1 MGGKRKPDASGW
13 ATKYGVVC
21 SDGLTLAPGTFAGN
35 DGGKVPV
42 VYQHNHDSIHNVLGH
57 ALIRD
62 RPEGVRADIYFD
74 ETPEGASAR
83 TQVRSGTLNSL
94 SVFARKVQKDGRTV
108 VHADLAEVS
117 LVLKGANP
125 EAVIDEFYLQHAD
138 GELEDTE
145 SFTAAFGETL
155 SHADGDG
162 DSNEDDGEDSDKDA
176 PTVAEIY
183 SDMSDL
189 QKEAVTE
196 IVRAALEKAGDGD
209 NDNDKK
215 GDEVSHHNVFEKG
228 TDLKADIDLDGARA
242 AIAHDMRT
250 MGSFKAAYL
259 AHAETYGLSNPEML
273 FPEAQTTGEI
283 TELRRDQGWVTQ
295 LLNGTTKLPYGRF
308 RSRYANLT
316 GEELRARGYVTGS
329 RKLDTVYATNRR
341 ETGPTTIY
349 VKTSLDRD
357 TEIDLSNVQNF
368 DVWQWMWKQLR
379 IDMNEELARAMLLGD
394 GRPAMSPDKIDET
407 AVRPIVSD
415 DDWYT
420 RKYKLSDAS
429 LKLNDSSVVK
439 EISYIMQAYLGKGL
453 PYFFG
458 SAQAIARM
466 LWIEDKQGHPLYA
479 SKTELADKM
488 GIAGFVSV
496 PLLANAHVTLEGGI
510 RRVFGVLVNPSDY
523 CVGSN
528 NGGQLTSFENFD
540 LEVNKRR
547 ALLETRISGALR
559 DPGTAIL
566 LTGTPEPLTGVMVP
580 DPKKASDPQLPIL
593 R

>member
-21 SDGLTLAPGTFAGN
+21 SDGLTLAPGTFAAN
-35 DGGKVPV
+35 DGGQVPV
-42 VYQHNHDSIHNVLGH
+42 VYQHNHNSIDNVLGH
-57 ALIRD
+57 ALVRD

-74 ETPEGASAR
+74 ETPQGASAR
-83 TQVRSGTLNSL
+83 AQVRSGTFNSL

-108 VHADLAEVS
+108 VHADLTEVS

-125 EAVIDEFYLQHAD
+125 EAVIDEFYLEHSD

-145 SFTAAFGETL
+145 SFTAAFGVPL
-155 SHADGDG
+155 AHADGDG
-162 DSNEDDGEDSDKDA
+162 DDGEDSDEDA

-183 SDMSDL
+183 ADMSNL

-209 NDNDKK
+209 NDNNKEED
-215 GDEVSHHNVFEKG
+215 VSHNVFESG
-228 TDLKADIDLDGARA
+228 TDLKADIDLDGARE
-242 AIAHDMRT
+242 AIAHDIRT
-250 MGSFKAAYL
+250 LGSFRNAYL

-273 FPEAQTTGEI
+273 FPEAQTAGEI

-295 LLNGTTKLPYGRF
+295 LLNGTTKLPYARF

-341 ETGPTTIY
+341 ETGPTTVY

-357 TEIDLSNVQNF
+357 TELDLANAQNF

-394 GRPAMSPDKIDET
+394 GRPVTSADKIDENSI
-407 AVRPIVSD
+407 RPIVSD

-453 PYFFG
+453 PYFYG

-479 SKTELADKM
+479 SKAELADKM

-496 PLLANAHVTLEGGI
+496 PLLANAQVTLEGGT
-510 RRVFGVLVNPSDY
+510 RQVFGVLVNPSDY
-523 CVGSN
+523 HVGTN

-540 LEVNKRR
+540 LEYNKRR
-547 ALLETRISGALR
+547 ALLETRLSGALR

-566 LTGTPEPLTGVMVP
+566 LTGTPDPLTGVMVP

-593 R
+593 K

>member
-35 DGGKVPV
+35 DGGQVPV
-42 VYQHNHDSIHNVLGH
+42 VYQHNHNSIDNVLGH
-57 ALIRD
+57 AMVRD

-74 ETPEGASAR
+74 ETPQGASAR
-83 TQVRSGTLNSL
+83 AQVRSGTFNSL

-108 VHADLAEVS
+108 VHADLTEVS

-125 EAVIDEFYLQHAD
+125 EAIIDEFYLEHSD

-145 SFTAAFGETL
+145 SFTAAFGVPL

-162 DSNEDDGEDSDKDA
+162 DDGEDSDEDA

-209 NDNDKK
+209 NDNDKEE
-215 GDEVSHHNVFEKG
+215 GMAHNVFEGG
-228 TDLKADIDLDGARA
+228 TDLKADIDLDGARE
-242 AIAHDMRT
+242 AIAHDIRT
-250 MGSFKAAYL
+250 LGSFRNAYL
-259 AHAETYGLSNPEML
+259 AHADTYGLSNPEML
-273 FPEAQTTGEI
+273 FPEAQTAGEI

-295 LLNGTTKLPYGRF
+295 LLNGITKLPYARF

-341 ETGPTTIY
+341 ETGPTTVY

-357 TEIDLSNVQNF
+357 TELDLANAQNF

-394 GRPAMSPDKIDET
+394 GRPVTSADKIDENSI
-407 AVRPIVSD
+407 RPIVSD

-453 PYFFG
+453 PYFYG

-479 SKTELADKM
+479 SKAELADKM

-496 PLLANAHVTLEGGI
+496 PLLANAQVTLEGGA
-510 RRVFGVLVNPSDY
+510 RQVFGVLVNPSDY
-523 CVGSN
+523 HVGTN

-540 LEVNKRR
+540 LEYNKRR
-547 ALLETRISGALR
+547 ALLETRLSGALR

-566 LTGTPEPLTGVMVP
+566 LTGTPDPLTGVMVP

-593 R
+593 K

>member
-35 DGGKVPV
+35 DGGQVPV
-42 VYQHNHDSIHNVLGH
+42 VYQHNHNSIDNVLGH
-57 ALIRD
+57 ALVRD

-74 ETPEGASAR
+74 ETPQGASAR
-83 TQVRSGTLNSL
+83 AQVRSGTFNSL

-108 VHADLAEVS
+108 VHADLTEVS

-125 EAVIDEFYLQHAD
+125 EAVIDEFYLEHSD

-145 SFTAAFGETL
+145 SFTAAFGDAL
-155 SHADGDG
+155 SHADAD
-162 DSNEDDGEDSDKDA
+162 EDDGGDSDEDA

-183 SDMSDL
+183 ADMSNL

-209 NDNDKK
+209 NDNDKEE
-215 GDEVSHHNVFEKG
+215 DVSHNVFESG
-228 TDLKADIDLDGARA
+228 TDLKADIDLDGARE
-242 AIAHDMRT
+242 AIAHDIRT
-250 MGSFKAAYL
+250 LGSFRNAYL

-273 FPEAQTTGEI
+273 FPEAQTAGEI

-295 LLNGTTKLPYGRF
+295 LLNGTTKLPYARF

-341 ETGPTTIY
+341 ETGPTTVY

-357 TEIDLSNVQNF
+357 TELDLANAQNF

-394 GRPAMSPDKIDET
+394 GRPVTSADKIDENSI
-407 AVRPIVSD
+407 RPIVSD

-453 PYFFG
+453 PYFYG

-479 SKTELADKM
+479 SKAELADKM

-496 PLLANAHVTLEGGI
+496 PLLANAQVTLEGGT
-510 RRVFGVLVNPSDY
+510 RQVFGVLVNPSDY
-523 CVGSN
+523 HVGTN

-540 LEVNKRR
+540 LEYNKRR
-547 ALLETRISGALR
+547 ALLETRLSGALR
-559 DPGTAIL
+559 EPGTAIL
-566 LTGTPEPLTGVMVP
+566 LTGTPDPLTGVMVP

-593 R
+593 K

>member
-35 DGGKVPV
+35 DGGQVPV
-42 VYQHNHDSIHNVLGH
+42 VYQHNHNSIDNVLGH
-57 ALIRD
+57 ALVRD

-74 ETPEGASAR
+74 ETPQGASAR
-83 TQVRSGTLNSL
+83 AQVRSGTFNSL

-108 VHADLAEVS
+108 VHADLTEVS

-125 EAVIDEFYLQHAD
+125 EAIIDEFYLEHSD

-145 SFTAAFGETL
+145 SFTAAFGDTL
-155 SHADGDG
+155 SHADGDNG
-162 DSNEDDGEDSDKDA
+162 EDDDEDA

-209 NDNDKK
+209 NDNDKEE
-215 GDEVSHHNVFEKG
+215 DVSHNVFESG
-228 TDLKADIDLDGARA
+228 TDLKADIDLDGARE
-242 AIAHDMRT
+242 AIAHDIRT
-250 MGSFKAAYL
+250 LGSFRNAYL

-273 FPEAQTTGEI
+273 FPEAQTAGEI

-295 LLNGTTKLPYGRF
+295 LLNGTTKLPYARF

-341 ETGPTTIY
+341 ETGPTTVY

-357 TEIDLSNVQNF
+357 TELDLANAQNF

-394 GRPAMSPDKIDET
+394 GRPVTSADKIDENSI
-407 AVRPIVSD
+407 RPIVSD

-453 PYFFG
+453 PYFYG

-479 SKTELADKM
+479 SKAELADKM

-496 PLLANAHVTLEGGI
+496 PLLANAQVTLEGGA
-510 RRVFGVLVNPSDY
+510 RQVFGVLVNPSDY
-523 CVGSN
+523 HVGTN

-540 LEVNKRR
+540 LEYNKRR
-547 ALLETRISGALR
+547 ALLETRLSGALR

-566 LTGTPEPLTGVMVP
+566 LTGTPDPLTGVMVP

>member
-35 DGGKVPV
+35 DGGQVPV
-42 VYQHNHDSIHNVLGH
+42 VYQHNHNSIDNVLGH
-57 ALIRD
+57 ALVRD

-74 ETPEGASAR
+74 ETPQGASAR
-83 TQVRSGTLNSL
+83 AQVRSGTFNSL

-108 VHADLAEVS
+108 VHADLTEVS

-125 EAVIDEFYLQHAD
+125 EAIIDEFYLEHSD

-145 SFTAAFGETL
+145 SFTAAFGVPL

-162 DSNEDDGEDSDKDA
+162 DDGEDSDEDA

-209 NDNDKK
+209 NDNDKEE
-215 GDEVSHHNVFEKG
+215 DMSHNVFEG
-228 TDLKADIDLDGARA
+228 DTDLKADIDLDGARE
-242 AIAHDMRT
+242 AIAHDIRT
-250 MGSFKAAYL
+250 LGSFRNAYL

-273 FPEAQTTGEI
+273 FPEAQTAGEI

-295 LLNGTTKLPYGRF
+295 LLNGTTKLPYARF

-341 ETGPTTIY
+341 ETGPTTVY

-357 TEIDLSNVQNF
+357 TELDLANAQNF

-394 GRPAMSPDKIDET
+394 GRPVTSADKIDENSI
-407 AVRPIVSD
+407 RPIVSD

-453 PYFFG
+453 PYFYG

-479 SKTELADKM
+479 SKAELADKM

-496 PLLANAHVTLEGGI
+496 PLLANAQVTLEGGT
-510 RRVFGVLVNPSDY
+510 RQVFGVLVNPSDY
-523 CVGSN
+523 HVGTN

-540 LEVNKRR
+540 LEYNKRR
-547 ALLETRISGALR
+547 ALLETRLSGALR

>member
-35 DGGKVPV
+35 DGGQVPV
-42 VYQHNHDSIHNVLGH
+42 VYQHNHNSIDNVLGH
-57 ALIRD
+57 ALVRD

-74 ETPEGASAR
+74 ETPQGASAR
-83 TQVRSGTLNSL
+83 AQVRSGTFNSL

-108 VHADLAEVS
+108 VHADLTEVS

-125 EAVIDEFYLQHAD
+125 EAIIDEFYLEHSD

-145 SFTAAFGETL
+145 SFTAVFGDTL
-155 SHADGDG
+155 SHADGDSG
-162 DSNEDDGEDSDKDA
+162 EDDGEDSDEDA

-196 IVRAALEKAGDGD
+196 IVRAALEKAGDVD
-209 NDNDKK
+209 NDNDKEE
-215 GDEVSHHNVFEKG
+215 DMSHNVFEG
-228 TDLKADIDLDGARA
+228 GTTDLKADIDLDGARE
-242 AIAHDMRT
+242 AIAHDIRT
-250 MGSFKAAYL
+250 LGSFRNAYL
-259 AHAETYGLSNPEML
+259 AHADTYGLSNPEML

-295 LLNGTTKLPYGRF
+295 LLNGTTKLPYARF

-341 ETGPTTIY
+341 ETGPTTVY

-357 TEIDLSNVQNF
+357 TELDLANAQNF

-394 GRPAMSPDKIDET
+394 GRPVTSADKIDENSI
-407 AVRPIVSD
+407 RPIVSD

-453 PYFFG
+453 PYFYG

-479 SKTELADKM
+479 SKAELADKM

-496 PLLANAHVTLEGGI
+496 PLLANAQVTLEGGT
-510 RRVFGVLVNPSDY
+510 RQVFGVLVNPSDY
-523 CVGSN
+523 HVGTN

-540 LEVNKRR
+540 LEYNKRR
-547 ALLETRISGALR
+547 ALLETRLSGALR

-566 LTGTPEPLTGVMVP
+566 LTGTPDPLTGVMVP

-593 R
+593 K

>member
-35 DGGKVPV
+35 DGGQVPV
-42 VYQHNHDSIHNVLGH
+42 VYQHNHNSIDNVLGH
-57 ALIRD
+57 ALVRD

-74 ETPEGASAR
+74 ETPQGASAR
-83 TQVRSGTLNSL
+83 AQVRSGTFNSL

-108 VHADLAEVS
+108 VHADLTEVS

-125 EAVIDEFYLQHAD
+125 EAIIDEFYLEHSD

-145 SFTAAFGETL
+145 SFTAVFGDTL
-155 SHADGDG
+155 SHADGDSG
-162 DSNEDDGEDSDKDA
+162 EDEGEDSDEDA

-196 IVRAALEKAGDGD
+196 IVRAALEKAGDVD
-209 NDNDKK
+209 NDNNKEED
-215 GDEVSHHNVFEKG
+215 VSHNVFEGG
-228 TDLKADIDLDGARA
+228 TDLKADIDLDGARE
-242 AIAHDMRT
+242 AIAHDIRT
-250 MGSFKAAYL
+250 LGSFRNAYL
-259 AHAETYGLSNPEML
+259 AHAATYGLSNPEML

-295 LLNGTTKLPYGRF
+295 LLNGTTKLPYARF

-341 ETGPTTIY
+341 ETGPTTVY

-357 TEIDLSNVQNF
+357 TELDLANAQNF

-394 GRPAMSPDKIDET
+394 GRPVTSADKIDGNSI
-407 AVRPIVSD
+407 RPIVSD

-453 PYFFG
+453 PYFYG

-479 SKTELADKM
+479 SKAELADKM

-496 PLLANAHVTLEGGI
+496 PLLANAQVTLEGGT
-510 RRVFGVLVNPSDY
+510 RQVFGVLVNPSDY
-523 CVGSN
+523 HVGTN

-540 LEVNKRR
+540 LEYNKRR
-547 ALLETRISGALR
+547 ALLETRLSGALR

>member
-35 DGGKVPV
+35 DGGQVPV
-42 VYQHNHDSIHNVLGH
+42 VYQHNHNSIDNVLGH
-57 ALIRD
+57 ALVRD

-74 ETPEGASAR
+74 ETPQGASAR
-83 TQVRSGTLNSL
+83 AQVRSGTFNSL

-108 VHADLAEVS
+108 VHADLTEVS

-125 EAVIDEFYLQHAD
+125 EAIIDEFYLEHSD

-145 SFTAAFGETL
+145 SFTAVFGDTL
-155 SHADGDG
+155 SHADGDSG
-162 DSNEDDGEDSDKDA
+162 EDDGGDSDEDA

-183 SDMSDL
+183 ADMSNL

-209 NDNDKK
+209 NDNDKEE
-215 GDEVSHHNVFEKG
+215 DVSHNVFESG
-228 TDLKADIDLDGARA
+228 TDLKADIDLDGARE
-242 AIAHDMRT
+242 AIAHDIRT
-250 MGSFKAAYL
+250 LGSFRNAYL

-273 FPEAQTTGEI
+273 FPEAQTAGEI

-295 LLNGTTKLPYGRF
+295 LLNGTTKLPYARF

-341 ETGPTTIY
+341 ETGPTTVY

-357 TEIDLSNVQNF
+357 TELDLANAQNF

-394 GRPAMSPDKIDET
+394 GRPVTSADKIDESSI
-407 AVRPIVSD
+407 RPIVSD

-453 PYFFG
+453 PYFYG

-479 SKTELADKM
+479 SKAELADKM

-496 PLLANAHVTLEGGI
+496 PLLANAQVTLEGGT
-510 RRVFGVLVNPSDY
+510 RQVFGVLVNPSDY
-523 CVGSN
+523 HVGTN

-540 LEVNKRR
+540 LEYNKRR
-547 ALLETRISGALR
+547 ALLETRLSGALR

-566 LTGTPEPLTGVMVP
+566 LTGTPDPLTGVMVP

-593 R
+593 K

>member
-35 DGGKVPV
+35 DGGQVPV
-42 VYQHNHDSIHNVLGH
+42 VYQHNHNSIDNVLGH
-57 ALIRD
+57 ALVRD

-74 ETPEGASAR
+74 ETPQGASAR
-83 TQVRSGTLNSL
+83 AQVRSGTFNSL

-108 VHADLAEVS
+108 VHADLTEVS

-125 EAVIDEFYLQHAD
+125 EAVIDEFYLEHSD

-145 SFTAAFGETL
+145 SFTAAFGVPL
-155 SHADGDG
+155 SHADGDSG
-162 DSNEDDGEDSDKDA
+162 EDDGEDA

-183 SDMSDL
+183 ADMSDL

-196 IVRAALEKAGDGD
+196 IVRAALEKTGDGD
-209 NDNDKK
+209 NDNNKEED
-215 GDEVSHHNVFEKG
+215 VSHNVFESD
-228 TDLKADIDLDGARA
+228 TDLKADIDLDGARE
-242 AIAHDMRT
+242 AIAHDIRT
-250 MGSFKAAYL
+250 LGSFRNAYL

-273 FPEAQTTGEI
+273 FPEAQTAGEI

-295 LLNGTTKLPYGRF
+295 LINGTTKLPYARF

-341 ETGPTTIY
+341 ETGPTTVY

-357 TEIDLSNVQNF
+357 TELDLANAQNF

-394 GRPAMSPDKIDET
+394 GRPVTSADKIDENSI
-407 AVRPIVSD
+407 RPIVSD

-453 PYFFG
+453 PYFYG

-479 SKTELADKM
+479 SKAELADKM

-496 PLLANAHVTLEGGI
+496 PLLANAQVTLEGGT
-510 RRVFGVLVNPSDY
+510 RQVFGVLVNPSDY
-523 CVGSN
+523 HVGTN

-540 LEVNKRR
+540 LEYNKRR
-547 ALLETRISGALR
+547 ALLETRLSGALR

-566 LTGTPEPLTGVMVP
+566 LTGTPDPLTGVMVP

-593 R
+593 K

>member
-35 DGGKVPV
+35 DGGQVPV
-42 VYQHNHDSIHNVLGH
+42 VYQHNHNSIDNVLGH
-57 ALIRD
+57 ALVRD

-74 ETPEGASAR
+74 ETPQGASAR
-83 TQVRSGTLNSL
+83 AQVRSGTFNSL

-108 VHADLAEVS
+108 VHADLTEVS

-125 EAVIDEFYLQHAD
+125 EAIIDEFYLEHSD

-145 SFTAAFGETL
+145 SFTAVFGDTL
-155 SHADGDG
+155 SHADGDS
-162 DSNEDDGEDSDKDA
+162 DEDDGEDSDEDA

-183 SDMSDL
+183 ADMSNL

-209 NDNDKK
+209 NDNNKEED
-215 GDEVSHHNVFEKG
+215 VSHNVFESG
-228 TDLKADIDLDGARA
+228 TDLKADIDLDGARE
-242 AIAHDMRT
+242 AIAHDIRT
-250 MGSFKAAYL
+250 LGSFRNAYL

-273 FPEAQTTGEI
+273 FPEAQTAGEI

-295 LLNGTTKLPYGRF
+295 LLNGTTKLPYARF

-341 ETGPTTIY
+341 ETGPTTVY

-357 TEIDLSNVQNF
+357 TELDLANAQNF

-394 GRPAMSPDKIDET
+394 GRPVTSADKIDENSI
-407 AVRPIVSD
+407 RPIVSD

-453 PYFFG
+453 PYFYG

-479 SKTELADKM
+479 SKAELADKM

-496 PLLANAHVTLEGGI
+496 PLLANAQVTLEGGT
-510 RRVFGVLVNPSDY
+510 RQVFGVLVNPSDY
-523 CVGSN
+523 HVGTN

-540 LEVNKRR
+540 IEYNKRR
-547 ALLETRISGALR
+547 ALLETRLSGALR

-566 LTGTPEPLTGVMVP
+566 LTGTPDPLTGVMVP

-593 R
+593 K

>member
-35 DGGKVPV
+35 DGGQVPV
-42 VYQHNHDSIHNVLGH
+42 VYQHNHNSIDNVLGH
-57 ALIRD
+57 ALVRD

-74 ETPEGASAR
+74 ETPQGASAR
-83 TQVRSGTLNSL
+83 AQVRSGTFNSL

-108 VHADLAEVS
+108 VHADLTEVS

-125 EAVIDEFYLQHAD
+125 EAIIDEFYLEHSD

-145 SFTAAFGETL
+145 SFTAAFGVPL

-162 DSNEDDGEDSDKDA
+162 DDGEDSDEDA
-176 PTVAEIY
+176 PTVADIY
-183 SDMSDL
+183 ERMSDL

-209 NDNDKK
+209 NDNDKEE
-215 GDEVSHHNVFEKG
+215 GMSHNVFEGG
-228 TDLKADIDLDGARA
+228 TDLKADIDLDGARE
-242 AIAHDMRT
+242 AIAHDIRT
-250 MGSFKAAYL
+250 LGSFRNAYL

-273 FPEAQTTGEI
+273 FPEAQTAGEI

-295 LLNGTTKLPYGRF
+295 LLNGTTKLPYARF

-341 ETGPTTIY
+341 ETGPTTVY

-357 TEIDLSNVQNF
+357 TELDLANAQNF

-394 GRPAMSPDKIDET
+394 GRPVTSADKIDENSI
-407 AVRPIVSD
+407 RPIVSD

-439 EISYIMQAYLGKGL
+439 EISYIMQAYLGKGQ
-453 PYFFG
+453 PYFYG

-479 SKTELADKM
+479 SKAELADKM

-496 PLLANAHVTLEGGI
+496 PFLANAQVTLEGGA
-510 RRVFGVLVNPSDY
+510 RQVFGVLVNPSDY
-523 CVGSN
+523 CVGTN

-540 LEVNKRR
+540 LEYNKRR
-547 ALLETRISGALR
+547 ALLETRLSGALR

-566 LTGTPEPLTGVMVP
+566 LTGTPDPLTGVMTP

-593 R
+593 K

>member
-35 DGGKVPV
+35 DGGQVPV
-42 VYQHNHDSIHNVLGH
+42 VYQHNHNSIDNVLGH
-57 ALIRD
+57 ALVRD

-74 ETPEGASAR
+74 ETPQGASAR
-83 TQVRSGTLNSL
+83 AQVRSGTFNSL

-108 VHADLAEVS
+108 VHADLTEVS

-125 EAVIDEFYLQHAD
+125 EAIIDEFYLEHSD

-145 SFTAAFGETL
+145 SFTAAFGVPL

-162 DSNEDDGEDSDKDA
+162 DDGEDSDEDA

-183 SDMSDL
+183 KDMSDL

-209 NDNDKK
+209 NDNNKEEDM
-215 GDEVSHHNVFEKG
+215 GHNVFESG
-228 TDLKADIDLDGARA
+228 TDLKADIDLDGARE
-242 AIAHDMRT
+242 AIAHDIRT
-250 MGSFKAAYL
+250 LGSFRNAYL

-273 FPEAQTTGEI
+273 FPEAQTAGEI

-295 LLNGTTKLPYGRF
+295 LLNGTTKLPYARF

-341 ETGPTTIY
+341 ETGPTTVY

-357 TEIDLSNVQNF
+357 TELDLANAQNF

-394 GRPAMSPDKIDET
+394 GRPVTSADKIDENSI
-407 AVRPIVSD
+407 RPIVSD

-453 PYFFG
+453 PYFYG

-479 SKTELADKM
+479 SKAELADKM

-496 PLLANAHVTLEGGI
+496 PLLANAQVTLEGGT
-510 RRVFGVLVNPSDY
+510 RQVFGVLVNPSDY
-523 CVGSN
+523 HVGTN

-540 LEVNKRR
+540 LEYNKRR
-547 ALLETRISGALR
+547 ALLETRLSGALR

-566 LTGTPEPLTGVMVP
+566 LTGTPDPLTGVMVP